1 MHPLHACAWSVEQIR
16 VQGKIKLALFQQM
29 IEDFSGQSDVIK
41 RMFLADNYHGITAL
55 ILKEYWEKMGLLFW
69 HFGPFESL

>member
-55 ILKEYWEKMGLLFW
+55 ILKECWGKNGAFILAFW
-69 HFGPFESL
+69 AI